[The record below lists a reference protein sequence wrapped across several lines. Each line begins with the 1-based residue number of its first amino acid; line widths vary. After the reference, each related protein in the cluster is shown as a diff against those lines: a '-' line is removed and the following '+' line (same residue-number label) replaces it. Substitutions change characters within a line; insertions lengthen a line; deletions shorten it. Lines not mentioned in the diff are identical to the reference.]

1 MSNYSQSQGAD
12 GATGEPERRVPSG
25 SRGVRR
31 RNLILDTAATLLAT
45 DGIEAVNTNAIAARA
60 GISVGSVYQYFANKA
75 DILTALGEIYLS
87 QLRDNTVAALEQDL
101 SDTDLGA
108 VVDRVIE
115 PMIVFERAHPAFGTL
130 LSAPEVGG
138 TLQASALQVD
148 TRVLHTIEALLLRL
162 RPGIDTQ
169 RARRVALVTKAL
181 YKSMSYL
188 VHQDEREPDTLPID
202 TLLADMKRILV
213 SYLREQLD

>member
-1 MSNYSQSQGAD
+1 MSDYSQSQHSD
-12 GATGEPERRVPSG
+12 ATTREPERRVPSG
-25 SRGVRR
+25 ARGVRR
-31 RNLILDTAATLLAT
+31 RNLILDTAAKLLAT

-60 GISVGSVYQYFANKA
+60 GISVGSVYQYFANKV

-101 SDTDLGA
+101 SDSDLSA
-108 VVDRVIE
+108 VVDRVID
-115 PMIVFERAHPAFGTL
+115 PMIAFERAHPAFGAL

-148 TRVLHTIEALLLRL
+148 TRVLHTIEALLRRL
-162 RPGIDTQ
+162 RSGIDTHQ
-169 RARRVALVTKAL
+169 ARRVALVTKAL

-202 TLLADMKRILV
+202 TLLADMKRLLV
-213 SYLREQLD
+213 SYLRAQLD